1 MNPLEGYHWLSI
13 IITAALFFTGLV
25 TSKDSNRFSKTLIYM
40 AVITPFT
47 VMAIDAKK
55 HGLGYEFYVN
65 VFLIAVVL
73 LAMIN
78 DLRKNTVV

>member
-13 IITAALFFTGLV
+13 MITIFLFFTGLV
-25 TSKDSNRFSKTLIYM
+25 TSKDSKRFSETLIYL
-40 AVITPFT
+40 AILTPFT

-55 HGLGYEFYVN
+55 YALGYEFYVN
-65 VFLIAVVL
+65 VFLIAVVI